1 MKTTYNSPRVRVS
14 KWSNQIF
21 ATLDSKSIFKNLN
34 NVACAVAVPL
44 VVIALAGTMNNGTA
58 LTSSAFDTVVLWLTD
73 LAHSTFTL
81 MLALIVLVIAGWQIA
96 HGGGYK
102 MLGLVLAVLAI
113 MILGPTFLTTM
124 ATAMPPL

>member
-1 MKTTYNSPRVRVS
+1 MKIL
-14 KWSNQIF
+14 KF
-21 ATLDSKSIFKNLN
+21 FKNLS
-34 NVACAVAVPL
+34 
-44 VVIALAGTMNNGTA
+44 VVILVPILLFALAGTMNNGTP
-58 LTSSAFDTVVLWLTD
+58 LTASVFDTVVIWLTD

-102 MLGLVLAVLAI
+102 MLGLILAVLAV

-124 ATAMPPL
+124 ATAMPPV

>member
-1 MKTTYNSPRVRVS
+1 MKYL
-14 KWSNQIF
+14 KF
-21 ATLDSKSIFKNLN
+21 AKDLGIVVF
-34 NVACAVAVPL
+34 VPIL
-44 VVIALAGTMNNGTA
+44 LFALAGTMNNGVA
-58 LTSSAFDTVVLWLTD
+58 LSASVFDTVVIWLTD

-102 MLGLVLAVLAI
+102 MLGLILAVLAV

-124 ATAMPPL
+124 ATAMPPV

>member
-1 MKTTYNSPRVRVS
+1 LKTTYNSPRVRVS
-14 KWSNQIF
+14 KWSSQIF
-21 ATLDSKSIFKNLN
+21 ATLDNKSIFKNLN

>member
-1 MKTTYNSPRVRVS
+1 
-14 KWSNQIF
+14 
-21 ATLDSKSIFKNLN
+21 
-34 NVACAVAVPL
+34 
-44 VVIALAGTMNNGTA
+44 MNNGTA

>member
-1 MKTTYNSPRVRVS
+1 MKKLEV
-14 KWSNQIF
+14 I
-21 ATLDSKSIFKNLN
+21 KSFSI
-34 NVACAVAVPL
+34 AVGVPL
-44 VVIALAGTMNNGTA
+44 LLIAFAGTMNNGTA
-58 LTSSAFDTVVLWLTD
+58 LSASVFDTVVVWLTD

-102 MLGLVLAVLAI
+102 MLGLILAVLAV

>member
-1 MKTTYNSPRVRVS
+1 MKDCKFSQALLIVIVIP
-14 KWSNQIF
+14 IM
-21 ATLDSKSIFKNLN
+21 L
-34 NVACAVAVPL
+34 VAL
-44 VVIALAGTMNNGTA
+44 SGTMNNGTA
-58 LTSSAFDTVVLWLTD
+58 LTASAFDTVVIWLTD

-81 MLALIVLVIAGWQIA
+81 MLAMIVLVIAGWQIA

-124 ATAMPPL
+124 ATAMPPTL

>member
-1 MKTTYNSPRVRVS
+1 MKAYPFIRSLSMTVL
-14 KWSNQIF
+14 I
-21 ATLDSKSIFKNLN
+21 
-34 NVACAVAVPL
+34 PL
-44 VVIALAGTMNNGTA
+44 LLIALAGTMNNGTA
-58 LTSSAFDTVVLWLTD
+58 LSASVFDTVVVWLTD

-81 MLALIVLVIAGWQIA
+81 MLALIVLVVAGWQIA

-102 MLGLVLAVLAI
+102 MLGLILAVLAV

>member
-1 MKTTYNSPRVRVS
+1 MKTTYHLRRRQVDKLSS
-14 KWSNQIF
+14 HTFS
-21 ATLDSKSIFKNLN
+21 TLDSPSLFKNFSN
-34 NVACAVAVPL
+34 IAFAVAVPL